1 MAWRKARIAIASTLL
16 AGLAGTAAAGPA
28 PVGSLCNAEGKIQ
41 VFAHQASIGCTD
53 SADSELKAL
62 LKARGEYKDMS
73 GLSLEE
79 KAQVDARIQRRL
91 REIWKIKSAA
101 KSAPAAGQNAAAAAQ

>member
-16 AGLAGTAAAGPA
+16 AGPAA

>member
-1 MAWRKARIAIASTLL
+1 MIL
-16 AGLAGTAAAGPA
+16 PA
-28 PVGSLCNAEGKIQ
+28 ELHRLPTGAGKIQ

-53 SADSELKAL
+53 AADSELKAL